1 MKERK
6 KKKGEEKRNLQQSTI
21 QETLDAKL
29 LDEQLSLQYWTI

>member
-1 MKERK
+1 MKER